1 MIVNPSAEGSDGLFE
16 GADGTLYRAQG
27 MGEQDELQGLGQ
39 LFLGDDG
46 TVYRAEP
53 IHRNKS
59 SGPTENLGESMA
71 SDHAPGLEGYL
82 LAADGTLYEIAK

>member
-1 MIVNPSAEGSDGLFE
+1 MIVNPSAMGINGLFE
-16 GADGTLYRAQG
+16 AADGTLYRAQG

-39 LFLGDDG
+39 LFLGDNG

-53 IHRNKS
+53 VNRNKS
-59 SGPTENLGESMA
+59 GGATESLGESKA
-71 SDHAPGLEGYL
+71 SDDAPGLEGYL

>member
-1 MIVNPSAEGSDGLFE
+1 MIVNPSAVGRDGLFE
-16 GADGTLYRAQG
+16 GADGNLYQVQG
-27 MGEQDELQGLGQ
+27 TGEQELQALGQ

-59 SGPTENLGESMA
+59 SGPTETLGESMA
-71 SDHAPGLEGYL
+71 SDDAPGLEGYL
-82 LAADGTLYEIAK
+82 LAADGNLYEIAK

>member
-53 IHRNKS
+53 IHRTKS
-59 SGPTENLGESMA
+59 SGPTENLGVSMA
-71 SDHAPGLEGYL
+71 SDDAPGLEGYL